1 MTVQEYAT
9 FKRLSLAAAYKRV
22 KEGRAK
28 SERKF
33 GKIIVGVPEK
43 ELTEA

>member
-9 FKRLSLAAAYKRV
+9 LKGLSLAAAYKRV

-28 SERKF
+28 SERRF
-33 GKIIVGVPEK
+33 GKLVVGVKEK
-43 ELTEA
+43 DLV